1 VITFDPITPAPLSV
15 RIVRPLAAFALVF
28 AYLGFRVYPAAGG
41 RIPLGEV
48 VVMSL
53 ILIGVVLMG
62 FVALGDLIAP
72 LTPRAKRPP
81 SELEITAVH
90 APIADADTVV
100 RAACE
105 AEIARLDALTAP
117 RDGSGVLHGTLL
129 QPAVEQ
135 MTRELGYSPHDIAKI
150 VTMVAEGSRA
160 PAVEL
165 EDTQPFVPLFTHDY
179 EAMHHTPP
187 GGIRLARPDLLP
199 PESFIPGTGRHHR
212 AGE

>member
-117 RDGSGVLHGTLL
+117 QDGSGVLHGTLL
-129 QPAVEQ
+129 QPN
-135 MTRELGYSPHDIAKI
+135 
-150 VTMVAEGSRA
+150 
-160 PAVEL
+160 VEL
-165 EDTQPFVPLFTHDY
+165 EDTQPYTPLFTHDY
-179 EAMHHTPP
+179 EAMHHTPARGFP
-187 GGIRLARPDLLP
+187 AIETASLERLTGRVPSPFLRD
-199 PESFIPGTGRHHR
+199 TGRHHR